1 MDSEGNQ
8 FSADWLISTAISPKG
23 WIDTLRL
30 MELFNHKINELGIS
44 KNQALKII
52 DIETKSFDGFMQGNS
67 SKIDYLT
74 ILKLST
80 LLEISPAVFVDK
92 FLSRIGEE
100 NRDELEKTKIRHF
113 IARNFDLKGLQKINF
128 IERVNDFEHIEQR
141 ILSFFGYDSVFQYQ
155 NNIDVPVYSSGK
167 ITSNK
172 ESLSFWVNMAY
183 SSLNRISNAN
193 EYDRESL
200 TNLFPTL
207 RAYSLN
213 MEHGLTQ
220 VARVLF
226 KVGVTLIFVPKI
238 YKDLHIR
245 AATFC
250 IHDKPCIA
258 LTNYKD
264 FYPTIWFSLFHELYH
279 VLYDWEEISSSESK
293 SHLSAGLS
301 TASIDEEAANNFASR
316 YLFDDEQ
323 LLEIEPQLDSP
334 IFVKKYARSHNI
346 HESIVYA
353 IDGYKNNRFGKYVA
367 AGLIPT
373 PKSAIA
379 DFKPGQYE
387 SYAPIAK
394 IVNNT
399 ISLIN

>member
-1 MDSEGNQ
+1 MESPEDN
-8 FSADWLISTAISPKG
+8 FSADWLINAAISPKG
-23 WIDTLRL
+23 WINTLRL

-80 LLEISPAVFVDK
+80 LLEISPTVFVDK
-92 FLSRIGEE
+92 FLNRIVKG
-100 NRDELEKTKIRHF
+100 NRDELEKTKVRHF
-113 IARNFDLKGLQKINF
+113 IARHFDLKGLQKINF
-128 IERVNDFEHIEQR
+128 IESVNDFDDIEKR
-141 ILSFFGYDSVFQYQ
+141 ILKFFGYNSVFQYQ
-155 NNIDVPVYSSGK
+155 NNIDALVYSSGK

-183 SSLNRISNAN
+183 ASFNRISNPN
-193 EYDRESL
+193 EYDREAL

-220 VARVLF
+220 VARILF
-226 KVGVTLIFVPKI
+226 KVGVTLIFIPKI

-245 AATFC
+245 AATFS
-250 IHDKPCIA
+250 INDKPCVA
-258 LTNYKD
+258 LTNYRD
-264 FYPTIWFSLFHELYH
+264 LYPTIWFSLFHELYH
-279 VLYDWEEISSSESK
+279 VLYDWDEISSSESK

-301 TASIDEEAANNFASR
+301 TPLIDEEAANRFATR
-316 YLFDDEQ
+316 YLFDEEQ
-323 LLEIEPQLDSP
+323 QLEIEPDLDNP
-334 IFVKKYARSHNI
+334 VFVKKYARSHNI

-353 IDGYKNNRFGKYVA
+353 IDGYKNNRFGKYLSM
-367 AGLIPT
+367 GLIPS
-373 PKSAIA
+373 PRSAIA
-379 DFKPGQYE
+379 SFKPGDYE
-387 SYAPIAK
+387 SYAPIPN

>member
-1 MDSEGNQ
+1 MELPENQ
-8 FSADWLISTAISPKG
+8 FSADWLINAAISPKG

-30 MELFNHKINELGIS
+30 MELFNHKINELGVS

-80 LLEISPAVFVDK
+80 LLEISPTVFVDK
-92 FLSRIGEE
+92 FLTRIVEE
-100 NRDELEKTKIRHF
+100 NRDELEKTKIRYF

-128 IERVNDFEHIEQR
+128 IETVNDFDHIEAR
-141 ILSFFGYDSVFQYQ
+141 ILNFFGYDSVFQYQ
-155 NNIDVPVYSSGK
+155 NNLDVPVYSSGK

-183 SSLNRISNAN
+183 ASFNRISNPN
-193 EYDRESL
+193 EYDREAL

-220 VARVLF
+220 VARILF
-226 KVGVTLIFVPKI
+226 KVGVTLIFIPKI

-250 IHDKPCIA
+250 IDDKPCIA

-279 VLYDWEEISSSESK
+279 VLYDWDEISASDSK

-301 TASIDEEAANNFASR
+301 TAMIDEEAANNFASR
-316 YLFDDEQ
+316 YLFDEDQ
-323 LLEIEPQLDSP
+323 LLEVEPNIDNAV
-334 IFVKKYARSHNI
+334 FVKKYARSHNI

-353 IDGYKNNRFGKYVA
+353 IHGFKYKRFGKYVA

-379 DFKPGQYE
+379 DFKPAQYE
-387 SYAPIAK
+387 SYAPIPK